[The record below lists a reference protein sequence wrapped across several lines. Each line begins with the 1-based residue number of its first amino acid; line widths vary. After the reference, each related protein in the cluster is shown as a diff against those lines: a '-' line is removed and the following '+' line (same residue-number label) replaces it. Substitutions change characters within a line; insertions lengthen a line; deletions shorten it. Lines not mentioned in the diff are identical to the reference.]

1 MIART
6 VACFV
11 QNGYFLLFTF
21 VTGLFYFC
29 FYLVAIILGLSLSF
43 TVVGVPLLA
52 NVLRTTTV
60 FLQFERVQTKIYMDI
75 TTEPCVKA
83 VNPKVSNW
91 LQAKKELLNRRNWI
105 AIGWLMLKFPV
116 GILSLVSAALLYVA
130 PPVLIAVP
138 FLYPFISLSIMGAT
152 VDTFAKAMMVSA
164 AGIVLMMVSYWL
176 ADRLARWIGGY
187 TRQMI
192 KHVNR

>member
-1 MIART
+1 MART

-11 QNGYFLLFTF
+11 QNGYYLLFTF

-43 TVVGVPLLA
+43 TVVGIPLLA
-52 NVLRTTTV
+52 NVLRTTTA
-60 FLQFERVQTKIYMDI
+60 FLEFERVQTKIYMDI
-75 TTEPCVKA
+75 TTEPCVKS

-91 LQAKKELLNRRNWI
+91 LEAKKELLNRRNWI

-116 GILSLVSAALLYVA
+116 GILSLISMALLFLA

-138 FLYPFISLSIMGAT
+138 FLYPFISLSFMGAT
-152 VDTFAKAMMVSA
+152 VDTFAIAMMVS
-164 AGIVLMMVSYWL
+164 GTGVVLMMVSYWL
-176 ADRLARWIGGY
+176 AGRLAHWIGGY
-187 TRQMI
+187 TRLMI
-192 KHVNR
+192 NHVNR

>member
-1 MIART
+1 MMART
-6 VACFV
+6 VASFV

-43 TVVGVPLLA
+43 TVVGIPLLA
-52 NVLRTTTV
+52 NVLRTTTA
-60 FLQFERVQTKIYMDI
+60 FMQFERVQTKIYMDI

-152 VDTFAKAMMVSA
+152 VDTFAIAIMVSA
-164 AGIVLMMVSYWL
+164 TGVVLMMVSYWL
-176 ADRLARWIGGY
+176 TDRLARWIGGY
-187 TRQMI
+187 TRLMI